1 MKKKFALIGAS
12 GFIAPK
18 HFNAIKQTGNKLKI
32 IYDVNDT
39 VGKID
44 SFFEDVFFTL
54 KIKEFKNYIKN
65 NKLDYV
71 VICSPNY
78 LHYKYIKLALHN
90 NINVICEKPLVL
102 HSRQLFD
109 IKKLEKKYNKKVNC
123 IMQLRLDKFLISK
136 IKKIKKQKN
145 FLNIKVKYITKRG
158 NWFLKSWKG
167 NPKKS
172 GGLTTNIGIHLFD
185 FLILNFG
192 NPIKSVIKNSNPT
205 TAKGLLKFK
214 NAKVDW
220 LISVDNSKIP
230 KNENSNSYRK
240 MFIGKNVID
249 LSNNFT
255 DLHTKSYE
263 YILKNKGY
271 GIDEVKESLKL
282 CEKLRK

>member
-136 IKKIKKQKN
+136 IKKIKKQKD
-145 FLNIKVKYITKRG
+145 FLNIKVKYITKR
-158 NWFLKSWKG
+158 
-167 NPKKS
+167 
-172 GGLTTNIGIHLFD
+172 
-185 FLILNFG
+185 
-192 NPIKSVIKNSNPT
+192 
-205 TAKGLLKFK
+205 
-214 NAKVDW
+214 
-220 LISVDNSKIP
+220 
-230 KNENSNSYRK
+230 
-240 MFIGKNVID
+240 
-249 LSNNFT
+249 
-255 DLHTKSYE
+255 
-263 YILKNKGY
+263 
-271 GIDEVKESLKL
+271 
-282 CEKLRK
+282 